1 MEADPERRQLVDV
14 LNEIELLTG
23 RKLATTKSDWRAG
36 DQLYF
41 VADTR
46 AIADAL
52 GWKAGM
58 PWREGLRD
66 LYSWLHDD
74 RGAVSGIRRQPRRV
88 TA

>member
-1 MEADPERRQLVDV
+1 V
-14 LNEIELLTG
+14 LSEIELLTG
-23 RKLATTKSDWRAG
+23 RTLSKAKSDWRAG

-52 GWKAGM
+52 GWRAAM

-66 LYSWLHDD
+66 LYAWLHDD
-74 RGAVSGIRRQPRRV
+74 RSAVSRIRRQPRRV